1 MDTQRIHPL
10 ANQAAL
16 KEYYAK
22 YLTEVRKVRD
32 STVKHYFD
40 ALSYISKYLK
50 GKKSAEK
57 GYLRGYGFKGTVSI
71 EGNTIQRSRF
81 HQSK

>member
-1 MDTQRIHPL
+1 MDTQRIHPYENR
-10 ANQAAL
+10 AVL

-22 YLTEVRKVRD
+22 YLKDVRKVSD

-40 ALSYISKYLK
+40 ALNNIS
-50 GKKSAEK
+50 
-57 GYLRGYGFKGTVSI
+57 RYGFEGTVSV

-81 HQSK
+81 H